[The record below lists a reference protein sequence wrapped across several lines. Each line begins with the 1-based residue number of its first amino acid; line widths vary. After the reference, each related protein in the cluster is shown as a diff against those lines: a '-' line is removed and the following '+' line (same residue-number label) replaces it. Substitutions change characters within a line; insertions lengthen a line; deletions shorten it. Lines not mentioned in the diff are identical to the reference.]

1 MNGGKVLSVFLAN
14 SLPHI
19 QGISWAGIPDD
30 LILSWQNITCPFYRE
45 E

>member
-30 LILSWQNITCPFYRE
+30 LILSLAKHNLPIL
-45 E
+45 